1 MPTVLVVDDAA
12 FMRMSIKKVLEKN
25 GFEVVGEAENGQV
38 GVEKFLEFHPDI
50 VTMDI
55 TMPEMTGIEAL
66 KNIRQHDPNARVVM
80 VSAMGQ
86 EALVR
91 EAILSGA
98 KSFIVKP
105 YKEDFIVNTLNS
117 VLA

>member
-1 MPTVLVVDDAA
+1 MSTVLVVDDAA
-12 FMRMSIKKVLEKN
+12 FMRMSIKKVLERH
-25 GFEVVGEAENGQV
+25 GFEVVGEAENGIE
-38 GVEKFLEFHPDI
+38 GVAKYLELKPDL

-66 KNIRQHDPNARVVM
+66 KNICQQDPNAKVVM

-86 EALVR
+86 EGLVR

-105 YKEDFIVNTLNS
+105 YKEEFIISTLSS